1 MRDPVTGFEYPGEWI
16 KKCGNPALL
25 EPVESGLTVLT
36 ASGTVLRRGYTT
48 GTTAAAACKAAIL
61 SLMRDLTSVTIRIPC
76 GLTVDL
82 PVQAHAG
89 RASCRKFSG
98 DYPEDVTSGLEFVAE
113 ATPVPEGIALVPGAG
128 IGHFSRSTPRYP
140 RLSPAI
146 STAPLECIHMSMK
159 EALEETG
166 LTGVSVTLTA
176 PGGEVIAQ
184 RTLNP
189 RVGVEGGISVLGTTG
204 LVEPWDDHLGES
216 VRERVIA
223 ARNPVLTTG
232 RIGLRYSRLLFP
244 EREVILVGGMIGD
257 ALDVARG
264 DVVLCGLPALILR
277 YISPG
282 ILDGTGYSTVEE
294 LSVSPDFSRIVLPLL
309 AAFKKRRPHV
319 CIVLV
324 SRDGSIIAGSP

>member
-16 KKCGNPALL
+16 NNCSDPALL
-25 EPVESGLTVLT
+25 ETVESGLAVLT

-48 GTTAAAACKAAIL
+48 GTTAAATCKAAIL
-61 SLMRDLTSVTIRIPC
+61 SLKRDLTSVTIRIPC

-140 RLSPAI
+140 RWSTAI
-146 STAPLECIHMSMK
+146 SPAPLECIHMSMK

-166 LTGVSVTLTA
+166 LTGVSVTLSA
-176 PGGEVIAQ
+176 PDGEAVAQ

-232 RIGLRYSRLLFP
+232 RTGLRYSRLLFP

-264 DVVLCGLPALILR
+264 DVVLCGLPALILH
-277 YISPG
+277 YISPT

-319 CIVLV
+319 RIVLV
-324 SRDGSIIAGSP
+324 SRNGAIIARSP